1 MYHVQGL
8 SSHWTSVFWARFLGA
23 RAAIHTMPAANR
35 NCYSPASF
43 HPAQLASCGCAA
55 CVQDDAPALVLQ
67 DLAVKLGP
75 TFVKLAQ
82 TLR

>member
-1 MYHVQGL
+1 
-8 SSHWTSVFWARFLGA
+8 
-23 RAAIHTMPAANR
+23 MPAANR
-35 NCYSPASF
+35 NCFSPASF